1 MQELLKKR
9 IASLKN
15 NEEKA
20 HRTREFLQVLI
31 LKIFFD
37 NGAFQ
42 NLAFVGG
49 TALRVCFGL
58 RRFSEDLDFNLIQR
72 RGYNFASLLNR
83 IQKELKRYNLTAETR
98 TRESGVVQSSFLKFP
113 RLLQEL
119 GISEHPRQKLSIKIE
134 IDTNPPEGWRLS
146 VYPVSETFVFAVNG
160 YDLPSLYATKLHA
173 CFFRPYIKGRDF
185 YDLVW
190 YLGRRIE
197 PNYALL
203 NNAIRQTEKRD
214 LKIGPKNF
222 RSFLRSKLE
231 KLNFNSI
238 RRDVERFLEDKS
250 ELNFLDSHNILKMIE
265 TI

>member
-1 MQELLKKR
+1 MREILSKR
-9 IASLKN
+9 IASLKSR
-15 NEEKA
+15 EEKS
-20 HRTREFLQVLI
+20 HRAREFLQVLI

-37 NGAFQ
+37 GGAFE

-49 TALRVCFGL
+49 TALRICFGL
-58 RRFSEDLDFNLIQR
+58 RRFSEDLDFNLIRR
-72 RGYNFASLLNR
+72 RGYDFGSLLER
-83 IQKELKRYNLTAETR
+83 TRKELERYNLRAETSI
-98 TRESGVVQSSFLKFP
+98 RESGVVQNSFLKFP
-113 RLLQEL
+113 GLLREL

-134 IDTNPPEGWRLS
+134 IDTNPPAGWGLS

-173 CFFRPYIKGRDF
+173 CFFRPYTKGRDF

-197 PNYALL
+197 PNYVLL
-203 NNAIRQTEKRD
+203 NNAIRQTEKQD
-214 LKIGPKNF
+214 LKIGPNNF
-222 RSFLRSKLE
+222 RSFLRGKLE

-238 RRDVERFLEDKS
+238 RRDVERFLEDKN
-250 ELNFLDSHNILKMIE
+250 ELKLLDSQNILKMIE

>member
-9 IASLKN
+9 IASFKS
-15 NEEKA
+15 NEEKT

-37 NGAFQ
+37 DGAFQ

-72 RGYNFASLLNR
+72 RGYDFASLLNQT
-83 IQKELKRYNLTAETR
+83 QKELKRYNLTAETR
-98 TRESGVVQSSFLKFP
+98 ARESGVVQSSFFKFP

-146 VYPVSETFVFAVNG
+146 VYPVSETFVFAVVVISSN
-160 YDLPSLYATKLHA
+160 PSW
-173 CFFRPYIKGRDF
+173 P
-185 YDLVW
+185 
-190 YLGRRIE
+190 
-197 PNYALL
+197 
-203 NNAIRQTEKRD
+203 
-214 LKIGPKNF
+214 
-222 RSFLRSKLE
+222 
-231 KLNFNSI
+231 
-238 RRDVERFLEDKS
+238 
-250 ELNFLDSHNILKMIE
+250 
-265 TI
+265 